1 MAQNYSAAHLK
12 VLDERYHLK
21 SKTDLIV
28 NKGIRLDFNG
38 KNSVT
43 IYNVDVVAEND
54 YVRSG
59 TNRFGALVELGTGTQ
74 TFTLSQDKAFT
85 FTIDRGNYEDS
96 QMVTEVAKA
105 VKRQQDEI
113 STPATDIYRLG
124 VLSAYAISNTQ
135 GVIGG
140 TAVSNTTIYAAILA
154 QQAAM
159 SELSVPEDGR
169 VLFITPTNYNLLKRD
184 PEFVR
189 DADLTYRDLKKGI
202 VGEVDGLTIVKLP
215 SSYFV
220 AKFEFMIVRD
230 DLLVSPMKFNSV
242 RTLDDV
248 QGIDGWVAEG
258 RRYYDAFIPTQKA
271 TGLRIQ
277 TKAQRQLA
285 L

>member
-85 FTIDRGNYEDS
+85 FSIDRGNYEDS

-124 VLSAYAISNTQ
+124 VLSAYAIANTQ

-140 TAVSNTTIYAAILA
+140 TAVAYNTIYQLILA

-159 SELSVPEDGR
+159 SEAKVPEDGR

-184 PEFVR
+184 PEFIK
-189 DADLTYRDLKKGI
+189 DCDTSAKDLKKGI

-220 AKFEFMIVRD
+220 AKFEFLIVKD

-258 RRYYDAFIPTQKA
+258 RRYYDAFVPTQKA
-271 TGLRIQ
+271 VGLRVY
-277 TKAQRQLA
+277 TKA
-285 L
+285 

>member
-124 VLSAYAISNTQ
+124 VLSAYAIANTQ
-135 GVIGG
+135 GVLAGS
-140 TAVSNTTIYAAILA
+140 AVTYQTIYQLILA

-159 SELSVPEDGR
+159 SEAKVPEDGR
-169 VLFITPTNYNLLKRD
+169 VLFITPTNHNLLKRD
-184 PEFVR
+184 PEFIK
-189 DADLTYRDLKKGI
+189 DCDTSAKDLKKGI

-220 AKFEFMIVRD
+220 AKFEFLIVKD

-258 RRYYDAFIPTQKA
+258 RRYYDAFVPTQKA
-271 TGLRIQ
+271 VGLRIY
-277 TKAQRQLA
+277 TKS
-285 L
+285 

>member
-105 VKRQQDEI
+105 VKRQQDEV

-124 VLSAYAISNTQ
+124 VLSAYAIANTQ

-140 TAVSNTTIYAAILA
+140 TAVAYNTIYQLILA

-159 SELSVPEDGR
+159 SEAKVPEDGR

-184 PEFVR
+184 PEFIK
-189 DADLTYRDLKKGI
+189 DCDTSAKDLKKGI

-220 AKFEFMIVRD
+220 AKFEFLIVKD

-258 RRYYDAFIPTQKA
+258 RRYYDAFVPTQKA
-271 TGLRIQ
+271 VGLRIY
-277 TKAQRQLA
+277 TKS
-285 L
+285 

>member
-85 FTIDRGNYEDS
+85 FSIDRGNYEDS

-105 VKRQQDEI
+105 VKRQQDEV

-124 VLSAYAISNTQ
+124 VLSAYAIANTQ

-140 TAVSNTTIYAAILA
+140 TAVAYNTIYQLILA

-159 SELSVPEDGR
+159 SEAKVPEDGR

-202 VGEVDGLTIVKLP
+202 LGQVDGLTIVQLP
-215 SSYFV
+215 TSYFV
-220 AKFEFMIVRD
+220 NKFQFLIVKD

-248 QGIDGWVAEG
+248 QGIDGWIAEG
-258 RRYYDAFIPTQKA
+258 RRYYDAFVPTQKA
-271 TGLRIQ
+271 VGLRVY
-277 TKAQRQLA
+277 TKA
-285 L
+285 

>member
-105 VKRQQDEI
+105 VKRQQDEV

-124 VLSAYAISNTQ
+124 VLTAYAIANTQ

-140 TAVSNTTIYAAILA
+140 TAVAYNTIYQLILA

-159 SELSVPEDGR
+159 SEAKVPEDGR

-184 PEFVR
+184 PEFVK
-189 DADLTYRDLKKGI
+189 DCDYI
-202 VGEVDGLTIVKLP
+202 
-215 SSYFV
+215 S
-220 AKFEFMIVRD
+220 
-230 DLLVSPMKFNSV
+230 
-242 RTLDDV
+242 
-248 QGIDGWVAEG
+248 
-258 RRYYDAFIPTQKA
+258 
-271 TGLRIQ
+271 
-277 TKAQRQLA
+277 
-285 L
+285 

>member
-124 VLSAYAISNTQ
+124 VLTAYAIANTQ

-140 TAVSNTTIYAAILA
+140 TAVAYNTIYQLILA

-159 SELSVPEDGR
+159 SEAKVPEDGR

-202 VGEVDGLTIVKLP
+202 LGQVDGLTIVQLP
-215 SSYFV
+215 TSYFV
-220 AKFEFMIVRD
+220 NKFQFLIVKD

-248 QGIDGWVAEG
+248 QGIDGNVAEG
-258 RRYYDAFIPTQKA
+258 RRYYDAFVPTQKA
-271 TGLRIQ
+271 VGLRVY
-277 TKAQRQLA
+277 TKA
-285 L
+285 

>member
-124 VLSAYAISNTQ
+124 VLSAYAIANTQ

-140 TAVSNTTIYAAILA
+140 TAVAYNTIYQLILA

-159 SELSVPEDGR
+159 SEAKVPEDGR

-184 PEFVR
+184 PEFIK
-189 DADLTYRDLKKGI
+189 DCDTSAKDLKKGI

-220 AKFEFMIVRD
+220 AKFEFLIVKD

-248 QGIDGWVAEG
+248 QGIDGWIAEG
-258 RRYYDAFIPTQKA
+258 RRYYDAFVPTQKA
-271 TGLRIQ
+271 VGLRVY
-277 TKAQRQLA
+277 TKA
-285 L
+285 

>member
-124 VLSAYAISNTQ
+124 VLSAYAIANTQ
-135 GVIGG
+135 GVIAGS
-140 TAVSNTTIYAAILA
+140 AVAYNTIYQLILA

-159 SELSVPEDGR
+159 SEAKVPEDGR

-184 PEFVR
+184 PEFIK
-189 DADLTYRDLKKGI
+189 DCDTSAKDLKKGI

-220 AKFEFMIVRD
+220 AKFEFLIVKD

-258 RRYYDAFIPTQKA
+258 RRYYDAFVPTQKA
-271 TGLRIQ
+271 VGLRIY
-277 TKAQRQLA
+277 TKS
-285 L
+285 

>member
-59 TNRFGALVELGTGTQ
+59 TNRFGALVEVGTGTQ

-85 FTIDRGNYEDS
+85 FSIDRGNYEDS

-105 VKRQQDEI
+105 VKRQQDEV

-124 VLSAYAISNTQ
+124 VLSAYAIANTQ

-140 TAVSNTTIYAAILA
+140 TAVAYNTIYQLILA

-159 SELSVPEDGR
+159 SEAKVPEDGR

-184 PEFVR
+184 PEFIK
-189 DADLTYRDLKKGI
+189 DCDTSAKDLKKGI

-220 AKFEFMIVRD
+220 AKFEFLIVKD

-248 QGIDGWVAEG
+248 QGIDGWIAEG
-258 RRYYDAFIPTQKA
+258 RRYYDAFVPTQKA
-271 TGLRIQ
+271 VGLRVY
-277 TKAQRQLA
+277 TKA
-285 L
+285 

>member
-85 FTIDRGNYEDS
+85 FSIDRGNYEDS

-124 VLSAYAISNTQ
+124 VLSAYAIANTQ

-140 TAVSNTTIYAAILA
+140 TAVAYNTIYQLILA

-159 SELSVPEDGR
+159 SEAKVPEDGR
-169 VLFITPTNYNLLKRD
+169 VLFITPTNHNLLKRD
-184 PEFVR
+184 PEFIKDCDTSVK
-189 DADLTYRDLKKGI
+189 DLKKGI

-220 AKFEFMIVRD
+220 AKFEFLIVKD

-258 RRYYDAFIPTQKA
+258 RRYYDAFVPTQKA
-271 TGLRIQ
+271 VGLRIY
-277 TKAQRQLA
+277 TKS
-285 L
+285 

>member
-1 MAQNYSAAHLK
+1 MAQNYAAAHLK

-43 IYNVDVVAEND
+43 IYNVDVVAETD

-105 VKRQQDEI
+105 IKRQVDEV
-113 STPATDIYRLG
+113 STPATDIYRLN
-124 VLSAYAISNTQ
+124 VLTAYAIANTK
-135 GVIGG
+135 GVVGG
-140 TAVSNTTIYAAILA
+140 AAVAYNTIYQLILA

-159 SELSVPEDGR
+159 SELKVPEDGR

-189 DADLTYRDLKKGI
+189 DCDLTYKDLSKGI
-202 VGEVDGLTIVKLP
+202 LGQVDGLTIVQCP

-220 AKFEFMIVRD
+220 TKFEFMIVRD

-258 RRYYDAFIPTQKA
+258 RRYYDAFLPLQKIA
-271 TGLRIQ
+271 GLRIY
-277 TKAQRQLA
+277 TKA
-285 L
+285 